1 MPLLIIM
8 GILAAVGV
16 GGAVT
21 KDKGKKYTNNDMENM
36 LIEMTGKSKRECKKI
51 LKKCGRG

>member
-16 GGAVT
+16 GGAVA
-21 KDKGKKYTNNDMENM
+21 KNKGKRYTNNDMENM
-36 LIEMTGKSKRECKKI
+36 LIEMTGKSKKECKKI
-51 LKKCGRG
+51 LRKYGRR